1 MYSLV
6 FMSFKESIKD
16 CLTAHCKGNALRRAL
31 LLHDHNLSN
40 YETNRITAKIFEGA
54 KVFLIVLF

>member
-16 CLTAHCKGNALRRAL
+16 CLTVHCKGNALRGAL
-31 LLHDHNLSN
+31 LHESNLSN

-54 KVFLIVLF
+54 KVFLIDLF